1 MTDQGLSVARN
12 TGMEQA
18 QGKYIM
24 FVDAD
29 DFLCSKSALSQL
41 YRFAEWHCS
50 DVVIFDYV
58 GGPPDMKGAQ
68 RQHFPNVAMKYK
80 DSTFNAFIAEP
91 FVYRFIPVAT
101 WLKFYRADFVKNIKF
116 VPDLNNQDVA
126 HWAEVYTKA
135 SNMNYFPQPFYYY
148 VKDREGSITKTTGKK
163 IFDVFKAFE
172 IAGKVLKES
181 GYYEK
186 LKNIHYTHFCSNL
199 VGRLQKADTRIRKE
213 LIEKIQSTEVDI
225 NYPKFLEEDFFPFEK
240 DNVETIKFIQ
250 EHKFKEVKRLLI
262 DKKVWR
268 K

>member
-1 MTDQGLSVARN
+1 M
-12 TGMEQA
+12 
-18 QGKYIM
+18 M

-29 DFLCSKSALSQL
+29 DFLCSRNALSRL
-41 YRFAEWHCS
+41 YSYAETHCS

-58 GGPPDMKGAQ
+58 GGLPDMKGAQ
-68 RQHFPNVAMKYK
+68 RQHFPNVAARYG

-116 VPDLNNQDVA
+116 IPDLNNQDVA

-135 SNMNYFPQPFYYY
+135 SNINYFPQPFYYY
-148 VKDREGSITKTTGKK
+148 VKDREGSITKITSKK
-163 IFDVFKAFE
+163 IFDVFKAFG

-199 VGRLQKADTRIRKE
+199 VNKLKIVDKSLRRE
-213 LIEKIQSTEVDI
+213 LIEAIKNTEIDI
-225 NYPKFLEEDFFPFEK
+225 NYNNFLKEEFYPFEVN
-240 DNVETIKFIQ
+240 DVQTVKFIQ
-250 EHKFKEVKRLLI
+250 EHRNKETKKFLI
-262 DKKVWR
+262 DRGIWKK
-268 K
+268 